1 MARPLDLLV
10 VALNAFC
17 VFSAVAIERQYCA
30 APLEEATGFMG
41 EATLAYAAKYNPLFL
56 RREPWLRVATC
67 ISAYGLSWGYA
78 ATLLTFLLGLDA
90 LRMPVLLFT
99 AAKVYAIGFYWLME
113 FTSDVPPPD
122 LLGFVGP
129 EGPYVLSI
137 VLVLWRLL
145 SSPTPFARGA
155 RAKSD

>member
-1 MARPLDLLV
+1 
-10 VALNAFC
+10 
-17 VFSAVAIERQYCA
+17 
-30 APLEEATGFMG
+30 
-41 EATLAYAAKYNPLFL
+41 L